1 MHVWPGYLRAER
13 LLHHPAR
20 GAQEAADRLNV
31 GLVVEEAGND
41 AETQATQIQSLIDQG
56 VDALLINPVDAD
68 AVVASIEAAN
78 AAGIPVFTVDRSA
91 NGGEVVAHI
100 ASDNFAGG
108 SMAGNYLA
116 EAIGEEGSVVEL
128 KGREN
133 TSAAQQRGAGFNEA
147 IGAFE
152 NIEIIAAET
161 ANFDRAEGQTVFA
174 AILEANADIDGVFA
188 HNDEMILGA
197 VEAAREADRLA
208 DIRFV
213 GFDAIEDALT
223 ALEAGRSAGHHRA
236 AARRNGTPRRRDGAE
251 AAPGRDG
258 QRRHPG
264 RSCPDHALVESRG
277 QAYAPAQFIARTA
290 RGPDLRPAPAVG
302 AGIQRFRSVLQPVYR
317 PEPQQPPPPLTRST
331 ARPAWKV
338 PGSRSWPASTTC
350 CSPARRTSSRVDLPS
365 RWRPSTARWS
375 SCRPARRHFAG
386 DRGGKHAV
394 GVIARRAVGRSECD
408 GG

>member
-1 MHVWPGYLRAER
+1 MKIDHFIKNQGSHRSEYRFARLALVIAALLLAAACSGAAPTPTPTPEPTVPPQAAEPEYTFG
-13 LLHHPAR
+13 LAISEPNAFFITLQE
-20 GAQEAADRLNV
+20 GAQEAADRLSV

-78 AAGIPVFTVDRSA
+78 TAGIPVFTVDRSA

-108 SMAGNYLA
+108 RMAGNYLA

-161 ANFDRAEGQTVFA
+161 ANFDRTEGQTVFA

-223 ALEAGRSAGHHRA
+223 ALEAGDLLA
-236 AARRNGTPRRRDGAE
+236 T
-251 AAPGRDG
+251 
-258 QRRHPG
+258 
-264 RSCPDHALVESRG
+264 
-277 QAYAPAQFIARTA
+277 IA
-290 RGPDLRPAPAVG
+290 
-302 AGIQRFRSVLQPVYR
+302 
-317 PEPQQPPPPLTRST
+317 QQPAEMGRLGVET
-331 ARPAWKV
+331 ALKLLQGETVNADIP
-338 PGSRSWPASTTC
+338 
-350 CSPARRTSSRVDLPS
+350 VDLALIT
-365 RWRPSTARWS
+365 R
-375 SCRPARRHFAG
+375 
-386 DRGGKHAV
+386 
-394 GVIARRAVGRSECD
+394 
-408 GG
+408 